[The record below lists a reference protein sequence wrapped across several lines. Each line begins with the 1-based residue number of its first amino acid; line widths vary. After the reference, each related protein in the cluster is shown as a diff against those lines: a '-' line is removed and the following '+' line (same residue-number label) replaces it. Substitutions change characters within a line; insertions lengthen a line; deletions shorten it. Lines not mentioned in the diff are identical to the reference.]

1 MISACASE
9 TVECFTHTVSLVSVE
24 EPTWEEAQRRMFSFF
39 LASPCCEL
47 IKCWK
52 PLFGRQMN
60 FFLVQLEETGCLLL
74 PNLLEYEFS
83 SPLFLSFVLIVCNFI
98 EASCAASEKVS
109 RKKNIYYPGWGQK
122 WRFVNNKN
130 AIFVFQIKHIDFFPM
145 SKFTGLIYDELS
157 SMN

>member
-1 MISACASE
+1 M
-9 TVECFTHTVSLVSVE
+9 CFRNCRVLYTHSV
-24 EPTWEEAQRRMFSFF
+24 FSFCWRTNMGRSTEEDVF
-39 LASPCCEL
+39 ILPCKPL
-47 IKCWK
+47 LWAHKCWK
-52 PLFGRQMN
+52 PLFGRQMH
-60 FFLVQLEETGCLLL
+60 FFLVQLEGTGCLLL

-130 AIFVFQIKHIDFFPM
+130 AIFVFQIKHYWFF
-145 SKFTGLIYDELS
+145 SNIKIYWLDIWCQT
-157 SMN
+157 MN